1 MLTRAVLATSLLVS
15 SALAA
20 DQIGHLPHI
29 GVDVAHKQLR
39 IECAALHCPA
49 PLEFFV
55 VVKGTNEHESVL
67 RTEAKPSDLHAA
79 LLMLGLTPGAPVKF
93 SQTTQKWFPPSGP
106 PLNVSVEFD
115 KDGKHVSLPAY
126 KLMRDVRTKQSMPPQ
141 EWIFT
146 GSRVMP
152 DGVYAADL
160 TGYFVSIVN
169 FELTPIDVPQLA
181 SSANETLEWEAD
193 NDALPALG
201 SPVTLLIE
209 PAGGAV
215 QVAAAPEAATQ
226 RAAPSLGNDDLKSL
240 QDRWNRE
247 VGPHAG
253 ELRNAAQTQFQII
266 AELHR
271 RQQKLIEQ
279 ADDIQRMI
287 DDLEKQYQQ
296 MTTPAPATQ
305 P

>member
-1 MLTRAVLATSLLVS
+1 MLLGLCLTTSV
-15 SALAA
+15 LAA
-20 DQIGHLPHI
+20 DKTGHLPHI
-29 GVDVAHKQLR
+29 DIDAAHKQLR
-39 IECAALHCPA
+39 VECAALHCPA
-49 PLEFFV
+49 PLEFFC

-93 SQTTQKWFPPSGP
+93 SATAQKWFPPHGP
-106 PLNVSVEFD
+106 PLNITVEFD

-126 KLMRDVRTKQSMPPQ
+126 KLMRDVRTKQAMPSQ
-141 EWIFT
+141 QWIFT
-146 GSRVMP
+146 GSRTMP
-152 DGVYAADL
+152 DGAYAADL

-169 FELTPIDVPQLA
+169 FELTPIDIPQLA

-193 NDALPALG
+193 NDQLPALG
-201 SPVTLLIE
+201 SPVTMLIE
-209 PAGGAV
+209 PAGAFA
-215 QVAAAPEAATQ
+215 VAADAEPATKP
-226 RAAPSLGNDDLKSL
+226 AAPPIANEDLKSL

-271 RQQKLIEQ
+271 RQQALIDQ
-279 ADDIQRMI
+279 ADQIQRLI

-296 MTTPAPATQ
+296 MTTPSPTTQ